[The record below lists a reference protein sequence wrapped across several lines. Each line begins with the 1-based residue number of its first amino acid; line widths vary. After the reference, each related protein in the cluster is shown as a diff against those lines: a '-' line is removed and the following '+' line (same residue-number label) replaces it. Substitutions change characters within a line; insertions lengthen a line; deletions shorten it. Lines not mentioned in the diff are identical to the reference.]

1 MRRFRVIIG
10 KDIREALRSRS
21 TYLYIMLLLF
31 LMFTYFSNLT
41 AVINRAIESNSSQN
55 GIIEVSRVFL
65 NSIASTVPMMYSILM
80 CTIFAAYAV
89 IVDKAKRNLESL
101 MVTPISLKQIW
112 MAKTMGVTIPSVAI
126 ALGVSLVGY
135 LVINFLL
142 VIPYTHGFIVPDLWV
157 ILTDLVLVPILIFF
171 VVALVIYFQLIV
183 SNPRVANLV
192 FTAVFLL
199 LFFGSN
205 VITEKGL
212 VVNYSLIYAG
222 LIALCGVLTYILS
235 FSLTK
240 EKVILSS
247 KG

>member
-1 MRRFRVIIG
+1 
-10 KDIREALRSRS
+10 
-21 TYLYIMLLLF
+21 
-31 LMFTYFSNLT
+31 
-41 AVINRAIESNSSQN
+41 
-55 GIIEVSRVFL
+55 
-65 NSIASTVPMMYSILM
+65 
-80 CTIFAAYAV
+80 
-89 IVDKAKRNLESL
+89 
-101 MVTPISLKQIW
+101 
-112 MAKTMGVTIPSVAI
+112 VAI
-126 ALGVSLVGY
+126 ALAVSLVGY

-157 ILTDLVLVPILIFF
+157 ILTDLVLVPILMFF

-205 VITEKGL
+205 VITEEGL